1 VTNRYTAESVKASVD
16 PDRDRLF
23 APYALG
29 RPENWSYDLRTH
41 DLVCV
46 GNWLPEELVRLGV
59 NDIDRRTQ
67 QWKFNRLSRT
77 YDVFESAAETLNE
90 VLDGEVE
97 QNRRP
102 HRRWG

>member
-1 VTNRYTAESVKASVD
+1 MKERYSAESVKASVD
-16 PDRDRLF
+16 LDRDRLF

-41 DLVCV
+41 DLVCA
-46 GNWLPEELVRLGV
+46 GNWLSEELTRLGA
-59 NDIDRRTQ
+59 NDVDRRTQ

-77 YDVFESAAETLNE
+77 YDVFESAAEALND
-90 VLDGEVE
+90 VLDGVVE
-97 QNRRP
+97 QDRKP